1 MKTKKEKTLEA
12 HEKLITK
19 YKKAL
24 IKLDRLRSTK
34 ILNDNIDCT
43 SLGIY
48 LNMDDCPLYLIHY
61 KLHLCRGC
69 PLANK
74 YGRPG
79 CIQFNSIIEL
89 NRAKGAIELRV
100 ALKKRILFHETA
112 LISLKF
118 KPKRF
123 FTRSGW
129 KYFVEDILRVNQTFK
144 KVDIDYLDYR
154 SYSDYTVYSTGWDNK
169 AIAFV
174 SKQIISFDMVELRKG
189 KGRDLKP
196 CIKYIDFI
204 ISDKEGEGSRLLDFI
219 INDIFSSEPAAQAI
233 GADIRITN
241 YKSIILF
248 VKKGFKVYNVKN
260 DYYSDITNAIM
271 KGESKPIKL
280 QEKAIHQPSIISKL
294 REKRLK
300 VILEKKII

>member
-12 HEKLITK
+12 HGKLITK

-34 ILNDNIDCT
+34 ILN
-43 SLGIY
+43 
-48 LNMDDCPLYLIHY
+48 
-61 KLHLCRGC
+61 
-69 PLANK
+69 
-74 YGRPG
+74 
-79 CIQFNSIIEL
+79 
-89 NRAKGAIELRV
+89 V
-100 ALKKRILFHETA
+100 
-112 LISLKF
+112 
-118 KPKRF
+118 
-123 FTRSGW
+123 
-129 KYFVEDILRVNQTFK
+129 
-144 KVDIDYLDYR
+144 
-154 SYSDYTVYSTGWDNK
+154 
-169 AIAFV
+169 
-174 SKQIISFDMVELRKG
+174 
-189 KGRDLKP
+189 
-196 CIKYIDFI
+196 
-204 ISDKEGEGSRLLDFI
+204 
-219 INDIFSSEPAAQAI
+219 